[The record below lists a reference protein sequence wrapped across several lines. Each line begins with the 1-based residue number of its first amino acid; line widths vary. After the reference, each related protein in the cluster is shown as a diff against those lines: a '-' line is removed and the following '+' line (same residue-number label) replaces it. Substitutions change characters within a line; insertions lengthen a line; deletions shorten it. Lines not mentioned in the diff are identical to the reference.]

1 MSICVPI
8 VPALKAGGALKCSPR
23 THRFFIVQR
32 SQDLAIDQTEA
43 LKLASNGTLRPNGI
57 DSHGN
62 FVFALNGAAN
72 LKGPPN

>member
-1 MSICVPI
+1 MNSCVPI

-62 FVFALNGAAN
+62 FVFALNGSAN